1 MDNAADDAARS
12 TYFRKTD
19 RFHITHVLRFFAPKT
34 CFFCGKK
41 AIGPGADHGLVKG
54 FFQFLKGLHPGRL
67 IALGFAAVI
76 LLGTFLLLLPVSI
89 KSDMEVGFVD
99 ALFTS
104 TSAVCVTGLIAIDTA
119 DHFTA
124 FGQIV
129 VALLIQIGGL
139 GVTSVG
145 VGFILAAGKRVSIKG
160 RLIVKEALNI
170 DSSKGIIRLVKV
182 VLLTTLC
189 FELAGAML
197 SFIVFVQDFPPLKAL
212 AISVFHSIAAFN
224 NSGFDILGGM
234 QNLIPYQSNVLLNLT
249 TCGLI
254 LFGGLGFLVILDIIK
269 NRSFRKLCLHSKVVI
284 TTSAALLLIGTI
296 LLKVTEDI
304 TWLGAFFHSV
314 SARTAGF
321 STYTI
326 GEFSNGGLFTLILL
340 MFIGASPGSTG
351 GGIKTSTFF
360 VLLQSVKSL
369 VTKTHFCA
377 FRRSISQTGISKA
390 YIITFLSLLV
400 VCCGTFLLCIL
411 EPEFS
416 FIQLLFEVT
425 SAFGTVGLYTGIT
438 PDLGAVSKIAMVLIM
453 FIGRLGAFT
462 LASMWVIRPEPTV
475 RYTEESITIG

>member
-1 MDNAADDAARS
+1 MDNAAEDAARS

-19 RFHITHVLRFFAPKT
+19 RFNITHVLRVFAPKT

-41 AIGPGADHGLVKG
+41 YSRRTAENQFAKKFLQ
-54 FFQFLKGLHPGRL
+54 FFKDLPPGRL
-67 IALGFAAVI
+67 ITLCFASVI
-76 LLGTFLLLLPVSI
+76 LLGTLLLLLPISV
-89 KSDMEVGFVD
+89 KPGMEVGFVD

-119 DHFTA
+119 DYFTA
-124 FGQIV
+124 FGQTI
-129 VALLIQIGGL
+129 VALLIQVGGL

-145 VGFILAAGKRVSIKG
+145 AGFILAAGKRVGIKG
-160 RLIVKEALNI
+160 RLVVKEALNI
-170 DSSKGIIRLVKV
+170 DSSKGIVRLVKS
-182 VLLTTLC
+182 VLLMTLC
-189 FELAGAML
+189 FELVGAAL
-197 SFIVFVQDFPPLKAL
+197 SFSVFVQDFPPLKAL
-212 AISVFHSIAAFN
+212 GISVFHSIAAFN

-234 QNLIPYQSNVLLNLT
+234 QNLIPYQSDVLLNLT

-254 LFGGLGFLVILDIIK
+254 VFGGLGFLVILDVTK
-269 NRSFRKLCLHSKVVI
+269 NRSFQKLCLHSKVVI

-296 LLKVTEDI
+296 LLKATEDI

-321 STYTI
+321 STYAI
-326 GEFSNGGLFTLILL
+326 GGFSNAGLFTLILL

-360 VLLQSVKSL
+360 VLLQSIKSL
-369 VTKTHFCA
+369 MTKTRFGA
-377 FRRSISQTGISKA
+377 FRRCISQAGISKA

-400 VCCGTFLLCIL
+400 VCIGTFLLCIL
-411 EPEFS
+411 EPEIP

-425 SAFGTVGLYTGIT
+425 SAFGTVGLSTGIT
-438 PDLGAVSKIAMVLIM
+438 PDLGAVSKIAMVFIM

-462 LASMWVIRPEPTV
+462 LASMWVCRPQPSV